1 MDSDGTQLTVAV
13 ICGLVVMILW
23 AVFTRFILDFL
34 PVGSPFIG
42 GLAAGFAAG
51 GGYLG
56 GARVG
61 AIAGALGA
69 VVVVVDLVLFAGFLR
84 SAVPVDAAVV
94 GLLFIVVA
102 IIFFPV
108 LGAIGGIFGGL
119 IRSGKANP

>member
-1 MDSDGTQLTVAV
+1 MDSDGKQIWIAV
-13 ICGLVVMILW
+13 VCGLVVMILW

-34 PVGSPFIG
+34 PVGSPLVG

-56 GARVG
+56 GARAG

-69 VVVVVDLVLFAGFLR
+69 IVVVIDLVLFTGLLR
-84 SAVPVDAAVV
+84 SAVPVDAAVA